1 MSSRAGA
8 IEVVFGPIRFGGVRM
23 SVLGGS
29 NKRVVQKRAVRAD
42 GWTKA
47 KRALFLDVFAA
58 TCNAAY
64 AARRCG
70 MNERSVRALKAR
82 DPGFARLYE
91 EALQEGYDRLE
102 AELLARTLGAEVAGS
117 GDDENPTEADRQ
129 RIETSKFDSAMAIK
143 VLQMRK
149 AEAKA
154 HSDDRR
160 GRIFVT
166 VTQEETD
173 AALEKKLAAVERRL
187 ARQKQADAE

>member
-1 MSSRAGA
+1 
-8 IEVVFGPIRFGGVRM
+8 M

-29 NKRVVQKRAVRAD
+29 NKRTVQKRAARSD

-47 KRALFLDVFAA
+47 KRALFLDAFAA

-70 MNERSVRALKAR
+70 MNERSVRVLKAR

-91 EALQEGYDRLE
+91 EALQEGYGRLE
-102 AELLARTLGAEVAGS
+102 AELLARTLGADVVGS
-117 GDDENPTEADRQ
+117 GDDENPSDEQRQ
-129 RIETSKFDSAMAIK
+129 RIETTEFDPAIALK

-154 HSDDRR
+154 QSDDRR
-160 GRIFVT
+160 GRILVT

-173 AALEKKLAAVERRL
+173 AALEKKLAAIERRL
-187 ARQKQADAE
+187 AKQKQAGV

>member
-1 MSSRAGA
+1 
-8 IEVVFGPIRFGGVRM
+8 M
-23 SVLGGS
+23 SVMGASSGRRIQVRDA
-29 NKRVVQKRAVRAD
+29 RVD

-47 KRALFLDVFAA
+47 KRALFLDAFAA

-102 AELLARTLGAEVAGS
+102 AELLARTLGAEVVGG

-129 RIETSKFDSAMAIK
+129 RIETTEFDSAMAFK
-143 VLQMRK
+143 LLQMRK
-149 AEAKA
+149 AQAKA
-154 HSDDRR
+154 QSDDRR

-166 VTQEETD
+166 VTQAQTD
-173 AALEKKLAAVERRL
+173 ASLERKLAALERRL
-187 ARQKQADAE
+187 AKQKQADDTPDEQ

>member
-1 MSSRAGA
+1 
-8 IEVVFGPIRFGGVRM
+8 M
-23 SVLGGS
+23 SVLAGS
-29 NKRVVQKRAVRAD
+29 NGRRVQKRDARVD

-47 KRALFLDVFAA
+47 KRALFLDAFAA

-82 DPGFARLYE
+82 DPGFAKLYE
-91 EALQEGYDRLE
+91 EALLEGYDRLE
-102 AELLARTLGAEVAGS
+102 AELLARTLGAEVANGE
-117 GDDENPTEADRQ
+117 DENPTEAERE
-129 RIETSKFDSAMAIK
+129 RIETAEFDPAMAIK

-149 AEAKA
+149 SEAKA
-154 HSDDRR
+154 HGNDRR

-187 ARQKQADAE
+187 AKQKQAGAE